1 MPIVAVRAQL
11 VDGADVLR
19 SSSVHVT
26 EASTYHGGAPRQNGP
41 MDTAMGVIDRAITCR
56 TCGQFAPAC
65 PGHHGHVELVRP
77 VMHPS
82 HFAVRRVLSVLTCVC
97 WDCSRLLRTDAN
109 AQAMARAQ
117 RMKCARGVRFAAAR
131 EACRLVRKCEA
142 CAHVQ
147 PRVMRVGQGS
157 WSFSIETA
165 AGREPASVERIYT
178 TLDRITDDDS
188 LAMGFDPHFT
198 HPRRLMF
205 TALPVLPPHV
215 RPAVSLNPSVVNQDD
230 LTSTLSV
237 IVKRNALLRKQM
249 QDGTA
254 SLVWRASEQMLAYGV
269 HCWIDGTDVPVPV
282 TGFVR
287 GCSSGKSIKSIRR
300 RIEGKQGLVRQNLL
314 GKRTDFTARTVITG
328 DPAVSIREVGVPL
341 SIANNLTFP
350 ERVTPR
356 NVGELTR
363 LVAVGHNGTLHR
375 RGARFIVRKCG
386 LRQSLS
392 VNPAFEPLEEGDT
405 VERQLRDGDV
415 VIFNR
420 QPSLH
425 RMSLMAHRVRVMHHS
440 TFRLNL
446 SCTTP
451 YNADFDGDE
460 MNMHVPQTHEAR
472 AEALLLMTPP
482 TQIVS
487 PQNNRPV
494 MSIVQDTLLG
504 AAVMT
509 QRDSFLD
516 KAEMWQLA
524 MEAGLTEL
532 PIPAVLKPERLWTG
546 KQLFSM
552 LLPDVSLDTVAS
564 THADG
569 DSGNSDDTRVRIRRG
584 ELTHGYTCKRTLGNV
599 EQGLVHTIA
608 SDFGCERAADFIDAL
623 QRVAAAWLSYRPL
636 TVSIGDFIVDEA
648 TQRAIALELG
658 ACERSV
664 RGLGAALGKRTID
677 VRPGLTA
684 EATVEAA
691 CCTELN
697 KARDAIGKIVTS
709 AVERSNNMRLMT
721 TVACSKGSLLNI
733 AQTIG
738 CVGQQSVDGQ
748 RPEKPNG
755 RCLPCFSRAGYWV
768 DDPMSRGFVS
778 SSYIKGLTPAEVFF
792 HAMGA
797 REGLIDTAVKT
808 SETGYTQRRLVKVA
822 EAMRIGY
829 NGAVVDA
836 NGTVVQW
843 LYGDDGM
850 DGACVETHAPY
861 MLSLG
866 RDEFARRCCA
876 AESVPRMLA
885 AYDAIRDGWRSTKRA
900 YGFANIARL
909 AARAAAL
916 PKRGAPLGGAGV
928 VEAARRLL
936 SELMPLAAAI
946 IEGELFARCARLD
959 AEQAAWLLVQL
970 ETRKRRAAVH
980 AGEMVGS
987 IAAQSIGEPAT
998 QMTLNTFHS
1007 AGCASQ
1013 LLQGVPRLKEL
1024 LNATPNIRTP
1034 TLRIFVHGADGGVD
1048 GQEAA
1053 ARAVQASLV
1062 FRTVHCVA
1070 AETEICYEPDPRA
1083 AARGSDQALVDAYWD
1098 VPDEEIAATFERGSF
1113 SPWVVRVVLDGAR
1126 LVDAR
1131 LAVSEVARRVS
1142 AAVGAAFV
1150 HASDDNDDVSVLR
1163 VRAMQVLAYAD
1174 AVATMQAVMAVHV
1187 GGVAGILG
1195 AVVTKTSEL
1204 GWGPCGRPL
1213 PTSQWVVDTIG
1224 ASFVDVARVPLVDQT
1239 RLYCNDVLLMNQV
1252 LGIEVARAV
1261 LVSELRAVIE
1271 DNGSYVNHRH
1281 ISLLCDVMTYRG
1293 DVASFT
1299 RHGLGRSDAG
1309 FLARCSF
1316 EETIEVLHTAATFG
1330 DRECIRDKGVTA
1342 NIIFGQMAPVG
1353 TGCCHLLLDTDML
1366 EQSLPRS
1373 EGRAAILPRVEE
1385 TATPRAKATWNSL
1398 EVEREDYGAY
1408 VPTTP

>member
-1 MPIVAVRAQL
+1 
-11 VDGADVLR
+11 
-19 SSSVHVT
+19 
-26 EASTYHGGAPRQNGP
+26 
-41 MDTAMGVIDRAITCR
+41 
-56 TCGQFAPAC
+56 
-65 PGHHGHVELVRP
+65 
-77 VMHPS
+77 
-82 HFAVRRVLSVLTCVC
+82 
-97 WDCSRLLRTDAN
+97 
-109 AQAMARAQ
+109 
-117 RMKCARGVRFAAAR
+117 
-131 EACRLVRKCEA
+131 
-142 CAHVQ
+142 
-147 PRVMRVGQGS
+147 MRVGQGS
-157 WSFSIETA
+157 WSFAVETA
-165 AGREPASVERIYT
+165 SGREPTSVERIYA
-178 TLDRITDDDS
+178 TLDRIADDDA
-188 LAMGFDPHFT
+188 LAMGFDPNFT

-237 IVKRNALLRKQM
+237 IVKRNALLRKQIS
-249 QDGTA
+249 DGTA
-254 SLVWRASEQMLAYGV
+254 PLVWRASEQMLAYGV

-328 DPAVSIREVGVPL
+328 DPGVSIREVGVPL

-356 NVGELTR
+356 NVAELTR
-363 LVAVGHNGTLHR
+363 LATAGPNGTLLR
-375 RGARFIVRKCG
+375 RGARFIVRKTG
-386 LRQSLS
+386 ARQSLA
-392 VNPAFEPLEEGDT
+392 VNPAFVPLEEGDV
-405 VERQLRDGDV
+405 VERQLRDGDI

-425 RMSLMAHRVRVMHHS
+425 RMSLMAHKVRVMHHS

-472 AEALLLMTPP
+472 AEAMLLMTPP
-482 TQIVS
+482 TQLVS

-524 MEAGLTEL
+524 MEIGATDL
-532 PIPAVLKPERLWTG
+532 PVPAVLRPELRWTG
-546 KQLFSM
+546 KQVLSM
-552 LLPDVSLDTVAS
+552 LLPDVSLDTFAS
-564 THADG
+564 THTDDVAAG
-569 DSGNSDDTRVRIRRG
+569 VADTRVRIRRG
-584 ELTHGYTCKRTLGNV
+584 ELTHGYTCKKTLGNV

-608 SDFGCERAADFIDAL
+608 SDCGCERAADFIDAL
-623 QRVAAAWLSYRPL
+623 QRVVAAWLSLRPL
-636 TVSIGDFIVDEA
+636 SVSIADFLVDDA
-648 TQRAIALELG
+648 TQRAIALELE
-658 ACERSV
+658 ACGRSV
-664 RGLGAALGKRTID
+664 RELGARLGGRTIE

-697 KARDAIGKIVTS
+697 RARDAIGKLVTS
-709 AVERSNNMRLMT
+709 AVSRNNNMRLMT

-755 RCLPCFSRAGYWV
+755 RCLPCFARAGYWV
-768 DDPMSRGFVS
+768 DEPTSRGFVA

-822 EAMRIGY
+822 EAMRVGH

-836 NGTVVQW
+836 TGTVVQW
-843 LYGDDGM
+843 VYGDDGL
-850 DGACVETHAPY
+850 DGACVETQAPH

-866 RDEFARRCCA
+866 REEFERACCT
-876 AESVPRMLA
+876 AESAPRLLA
-885 AYDAIRDGWRSTKRA
+885 AYDAIRAGWRSGRRTH
-900 YGFANIARL
+900 GFANVARL
-909 AARAAAL
+909 ASRAESM
-916 PKRGAPLGGAGV
+916 PSTGEPVGSVGV
-928 VEAARRLL
+928 VELARAFLSRLGPL
-936 SELMPLAAAI
+936 ASAIFESELY
-946 IEGELFARCARLD
+946 ARCARLD
-959 AEQAAWLLVQL
+959 ASQAAWLLDEL
-970 ETRKRRAAVH
+970 GRRMRRAVVH

-1034 TLRIFVHGADGGVD
+1034 TLRIYVHGDAEE
-1048 GQEAA
+1048 QETS
-1053 ARAVQASLV
+1053 ARAVQATLV
-1062 FRTVHCVA
+1062 FRTVQCVA
-1070 AETEICYEPDPRA
+1070 SEVEICYEPDGRE
-1083 AARGSDQALVDAYWD
+1083 AAREADQPLVDAYWD
-1098 VPDEEIAATFERGSF
+1098 VPDDDVVEAFERGSY
-1113 SPWVVRVVLDGAR
+1113 SPWVLRLVLDAAR

-1131 LAVSEVARRVS
+1131 LALSDVSRRVS
-1142 AAVGAAFV
+1142 AAVATVFV
-1150 HASDDNDDVSVLR
+1150 HSADDNDNEAVIR
-1163 VRAMQVLAYAD
+1163 VRAMQAGTYAD
-1174 AVATMQAVMAVHV
+1174 AVAMMHAVLSVHV
-1187 GGVAGILG
+1187 GGVAGISG

-1204 GWGPCGRPL
+1204 GWGACGRPL
-1213 PTSQWVVDTIG
+1213 PTAKWVVDTIG
-1224 ASFVDVARVPLVDQT
+1224 ASFVEVAKVPLVDKT
-1239 RLYCNDVLLMNQV
+1239 RLYCNDVLAMNEV

-1261 LVSELRAVIE
+1261 LVNELRAVIE

-1281 ISLLCDVMTYRG
+1281 IALLCDVMTYRG

-1330 DRECIRDKGVTA
+1330 DRECIRDRGVTA

-1366 EQSLPRS
+1366 ERS
-1373 EGRAAILPRVEE
+1373 TPCVDSRIERPLAVGTHLEAPCARAPHAVVAP
-1385 TATPRAKATWNSL
+1385 AQ
-1398 EVEREDYGAY
+1398 DDDDAY